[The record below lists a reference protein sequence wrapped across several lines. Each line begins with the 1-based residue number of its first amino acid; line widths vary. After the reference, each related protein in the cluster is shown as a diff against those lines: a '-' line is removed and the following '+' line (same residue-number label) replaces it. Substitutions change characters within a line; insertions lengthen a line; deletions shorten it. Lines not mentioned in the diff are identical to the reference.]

1 MKGQL
6 AKITTNKVVSRVT
19 GEIGKFYLA
28 HESTILTGGTIGF
41 SMATTAVT
49 YRNADRIKAIL
60 SDASYILQEAKDN
73 GNQEEV
79 KKVYADTLKRLAPL
93 IAPIVIFQAAT
104 IATACVSKKRSDKK
118 LAEAAGALSIA
129 QAAISQYQ
137 SWQKDTEEALG
148 EKKYEKLQSDIYKNK
163 EVDGRLFSDT
173 PLEGAPGEVLIIDKY
188 SGRPFWSHTSKVEN
202 AANELGRMLYAGG
215 ADQVTIND
223 FYDLIGNNNLTP
235 NELGER
241 FGYIAD
247 MGYDM
252 AGDITARFADT
263 HYVFPNGTKIP
274 AFELYLWPEP
284 DYVG

>member
-1 MKGQL
+1 MKNAL
-6 AKITTNKVVSRVT
+6 ATKVLRNKVV
-19 GEIGKFYLA
+19 GEVSKFYLA
-28 HESTILTGGTIGF
+28 HESTILTSGTIGF

-49 YRNADRIKAIL
+49 YRNADKIKQIL
-60 SDASYILQEAKDN
+60 SDASYILAEAKDHED
-73 GNQEEV
+73 EERV
-79 KKVYADTLKRLAPL
+79 KQIYAETLKKIVPL
-93 IAPIVIFQAAT
+93 VTPIVIFQAAT
-104 IATACVSKKRSDKK
+104 ITCTILSKKRSDLLESK
-118 LAEAAGALSIA
+118 LAETAGALSIA
-129 QAAISQYQ
+129 QTAIAQYQ
-137 SWQKDTEEALG
+137 SWNKDTQEVLG
-148 EKKYEKLQSDIYKNK
+148 EKKYEKLQNDIYKNR

-188 SGRPFWSHTSKVEN
+188 SGRPFWCHTSKVEN
-202 AANELGRMLYAGG
+202 AASELGRMIYAGG

-223 FYDLIGNNNLTP
+223 FYDLIANNNLTP

-252 AGDITARFADT
+252 AGDISARFADT